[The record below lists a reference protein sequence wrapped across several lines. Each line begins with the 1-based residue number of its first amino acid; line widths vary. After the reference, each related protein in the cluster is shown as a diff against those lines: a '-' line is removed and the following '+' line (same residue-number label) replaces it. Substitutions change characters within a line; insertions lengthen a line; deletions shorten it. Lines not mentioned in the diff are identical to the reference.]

1 MKTIWSVIIVTLAF
15 FAMDKK
21 EYYTLDDFAN
31 VEKID
36 VHTHVWTD
44 RNTFV
49 EQAKKDNFR
58 MLNIVVDLS
67 KGQEF
72 VEKQFD
78 YCVDQRKAHPEEF
91 EIATAFSIEDWDN
104 PDFTKN
110 TITWLDK
117 CFAEGAIAVKVWKNI
132 GMVFRDK
139 NDELI
144 MVDNPKLDPIFDY
157 LAKREI
163 PLLGHLGE
171 PQNCWLPL
179 DEMTVNNDR
188 EYYKEHPEYHMY
200 KHPERPSY
208 EEQIAARDRMLEKHP
223 DLVFMGAHMG
233 SLEWS
238 VDELAK
244 RLDKFPNMSVDLAA
258 RMGQVFYQAI
268 QNREKVRD
276 FFIKYQDRILYAT
289 DKADD
294 GEEDPDALQKDI
306 HDRWLQDW
314 HFFVTDDT
322 MRSERVNGEFKGL
335 RLPKEAVD
343 KIFSQNAKK
352 WLGMFTD

>member
-1 MKTIWSVIIVTLAF
+1 MKTIWSIIIVTLAF

-21 EYYTLDDFAN
+21 EYYTLDDFAK

-36 VHTHVWTD
+36 VHTHVWTE
-44 RNTFV
+44 RNTFA

-72 VEKQFD
+72 VEEQFD
-78 YCVDQRKAHPEEF
+78 YCIDQKKAYPDEF
-91 EIATAFSIEDWDN
+91 EIATAFSIADWDN

-110 TITWLDK
+110 TIAWLDK

-139 NDELI
+139 NHQLI

-157 LAKREI
+157 LAKRKM

-200 KHPERPSY
+200 KHPELPSY

-322 MRSERVNGEFKGL
+322 MDSERVNGEFKGL
-335 RLPKEAVD
+335 KLPKKAVD

-352 WLGMFTD
+352 WLGMFAD

>member
-15 FAMDKK
+15 FPMDKK
-21 EYYTLDDFAN
+21 EYYTLADFAKAK
-31 VEKID
+31 KID

-49 EQAKKDNFR
+49 VQAKKDNFR

-72 VEKQFD
+72 VEEQFD
-78 YCVDQRKAHPEEF
+78 YCVDQKKAYPEEF
-91 EIATAFSIEDWDN
+91 EIATAFSIADWDN

-110 TITWLDK
+110 TIVWLDK
-117 CFAEGAIAVKVWKNI
+117 CFAEGAIAVKIWKNI

-144 MVDNPKLDPIFDY
+144 MVDNPKLDPIFDH
-157 LAKREI
+157 LAKRKI

-171 PQNCWLPL
+171 PKNCWLPL

-188 EYYKEHPEYHMY
+188 EYFEEHPEYHMY
-200 KHPERPSY
+200 KHPELPSY

-352 WLGMFTD
+352 WLGMFAD